1 MGNPCGKVERLP
13 LLRLNDFAQPF
24 RREFAQLGK
33 GIDAGIVEPFGIDL
47 TNTMNVRQGVWARR
61 NGRRNRGN
69 GYLALQVT
77 NFEAS
82 CFQFPSQPA
91 LFIDTDILFLTPEAP
106 VDNPFNQPTN
116 NQARKETK
124 PKDHVDPQI
133 FRAIVQCDVL
143 EELTFVD
150 SFLLSSRQR
159 FGIGHSLGSKRSIH
173 KKRAPYT

>member
-1 MGNPCGKVERLP
+1 MDYLWVTESGHNLAAFLGFLGEGAGLGNPCGKVERLP

-106 VDNPFNQPTN
+106 VDNPFTLVSGKNESKNRLVTPMGGD
-116 NQARKETK
+116 A
-124 PKDHVDPQI
+124 
-133 FRAIVQCDVL
+133 
-143 EELTFVD
+143 
-150 SFLLSSRQR
+150 
-159 FGIGHSLGSKRSIH
+159 LG
-173 KKRAPYT
+173 